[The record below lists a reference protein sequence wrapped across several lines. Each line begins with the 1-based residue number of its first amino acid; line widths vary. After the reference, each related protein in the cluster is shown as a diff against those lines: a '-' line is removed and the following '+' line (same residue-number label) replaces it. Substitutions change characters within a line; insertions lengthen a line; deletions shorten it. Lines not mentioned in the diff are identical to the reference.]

1 MDGGALSTG
10 RDCCHTPTSWTGLLS
25 LCVPAPTSALSRVNC
40 SSSPSSSLGLMSSDD
55 ILGTN

>member
-1 MDGGALSTG
+1 MHCRLGVTAVTLPFRGPVYF
-10 RDCCHTPTSWTGLLS
+10 RR
-25 LCVPAPTSALSRVNC
+25 VPAPTSALSRVNS